1 MSLRPIFA
9 LILVCALAGAL
20 PAAEPTNIAILPPK
34 PRPLG
39 FLTRSFQQR
48 AVPPVN
54 LSNSPRLAEL
64 IRGGNLYLTAA
75 DVVALA
81 LENNIDI
88 ETQRYGPLLAQEDL
102 RRAQVGGALRNPTT
116 PVAAGPQSVSLA
128 GVTLS
133 TSLASGAG
141 IGSSGGITGLIG
153 SLVPQTDPILQVSAS
168 FGHSTYPE
176 SNIIVDQTNYLIQNS
191 ANFSAAYSQQFLPG
205 TAFSVGFNSS
215 RYNVNSPSTL
225 LNPYTTGSL
234 YLNITQNVLQGWGI
248 AVNNRYI
255 RIARNNMKVTGLQLK
270 QQAITTISAVL
281 NLYWDLVA
289 FNEDVRL
296 KQEALDAARKLYA
309 DNKQELADGAV
320 AAIEVT
326 RAQAE
331 IPARQQDVLIAQ
343 TNVLQQEIVLK
354 NAISRHGIQDPLLES
369 AHIIPLDHTEVP
381 PVEDVGTVREL
392 IAQAMAQR
400 ADLEQGRL
408 NIQSQGL
415 VLVGDKSELK
425 PSLQAFLSFSNNAQA
440 GTSNS
445 LNTGYQYGTPD
456 PFYIGG
462 YGTFLGQLFRR
473 NFPDYAAG
481 FSLTIPI
488 RNRAA
493 QADYATDLLQMR
505 QQQLQLEKAA
515 NQVAVDV
522 RNAVIGVQQAHARY
536 EAAVESRKLA
546 QETLAAERKKYEFG
560 KSTNAAVIQSQRDV
574 VTAESEE
581 VQSMANY
588 THARIA
594 FEQALGVTLERN
606 NVTVAETESG
616 QVDRRS
622 SLPANLPQK

>member
-1 MSLRPIFA
+1 MLIRPVLLA
-9 LILVCALAGAL
+9 LCGCAMAI
-20 PAAEPTNIAILPPK
+20 AAEPANIAILPPK

-39 FLTRSFQQR
+39 FMLRPFQQR
-48 AVPPVN
+48 AVPPAN
-54 LSNSPRLAEL
+54 LDNSPRLQLL
-64 IRGGNLYLTAA
+64 IRGGNLYLTAQ
-75 DVVALA
+75 DVIALT

-88 ETQRYGPLLAQEDL
+88 ETQRYGPLLAQQDL

-116 PVAAGPQSVSLA
+116 AIAAGPQSVSLA
-128 GVTLS
+128 GINIT

-141 IGSSGGITGLIG
+141 VGSSGGITGLIG
-153 SLVPQTDPILQVSAS
+153 ALVPQTDPIISLSAS
-168 FGHSTYPE
+168 FGHQTTPL
-176 SNIIVDQTNYLIQNS
+176 SNLIVDQTSYLIQNYQS
-191 ANFSAAYSQQFLPG
+191 YNANYSRQFMPG
-205 TAFSVGFNSS
+205 TALSFGFNTTHVS
-215 RYNVNSPSTL
+215 VNSPTTL
-225 LNPYTTGSL
+225 LNPLTIGSL
-234 YLNITQNVLQGWGI
+234 YLNVSQNLLQGWGV
-248 AVNNRYI
+248 ATNNRYI
-255 RIARNNMKVTGLQLK
+255 RIARNNLKVTDLQLR
-270 QQAITTISAVL
+270 QQVTTTVAAVL

-296 KQEALDAARKLYA
+296 KKEALDAAQKLFE
-309 DNKQELADGAV
+309 DNKKELAAGSV

-331 IPARQQDVLIAQ
+331 IPARQQDVLIAE

-369 AHIIPLDHTEVP
+369 AHIIPLDRTTVP
-381 PVEDVGTVREL
+381 PVEDLGSVREL
-392 IAQAMAQR
+392 IAQAMQQR
-400 ADLEQGRL
+400 PDLQQNRI
-408 NIQSQGL
+408 NIESQAM
-415 VLVGDKSELK
+415 VLLGDKSALK
-425 PSLQAFLSFSNNAQA
+425 PSLQAFASLTNHAQA
-440 GTSNS
+440 GAPNP
-445 LNTGYQYGTPD
+445 LNAGYIYGSPD
-456 PFYIGG
+456 PFYQGG
-462 YGTFLGQLFRR
+462 FGTFVSQLLRR

-505 QQQLQLEKAA
+505 QQQLQLEKAG

-522 RNAVIGVQQAHARY
+522 RNAVIGLQQAHTRY
-536 EAAVESRKLA
+536 ESAVDARKLA

-594 FEQALGVTLERN
+594 LDEALGVTLERN
-606 NVTVAETESG
+606 NITMEEASAG
-616 QVDRRS
+616 QVERRS
-622 SLPANLPQK
+622 VLPVNLPPGK